1 LLAVRVAV
9 EAQHPTFTEAVVVV
23 VPDLGLAH

>member
-1 LLAVRVAV
+1 LLVVLAVV
-9 EAQHPTFTEAVVVV
+9 EVLRPTFTEVAVVV

>member
-1 LLAVRVAV
+1 LLAEQAAV

-23 VPDLGLAH
+23 VLDSGPAH